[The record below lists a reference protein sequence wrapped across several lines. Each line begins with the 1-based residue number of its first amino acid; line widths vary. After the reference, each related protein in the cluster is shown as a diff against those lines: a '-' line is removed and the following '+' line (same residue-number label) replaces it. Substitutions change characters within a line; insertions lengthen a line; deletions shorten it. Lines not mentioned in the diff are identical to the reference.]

1 MHIYHL
7 FKMETEKGYLKQV
20 GTLTEQTS
28 QTPASSFSAIAHLW
42 LKNTSVAVVVI
53 YFVRPIKRNTW

>member
-7 FKMETEKGYLKQV
+7 FKMKTEKGYLKQV

-28 QTPASSFSAIAHLW
+28 RTPQVPSLLLPLSG
-42 LKNTSVAVVVI
+42 
-53 YFVRPIKRNTW
+53 

>member
-1 MHIYHL
+1 
-7 FKMETEKGYLKQV
+7 METEKGYLKQV

-28 QTPASSFSAIAHLW
+28 QTPSSSFSAIAHLW

-53 YFVRPIKRNTW
+53 YFVRPIKRNT